1 MWFNSTATLSAG
13 FLASNISSSYIIPR
27 ALEKVSIHL
36 FCQCGSN
43 AWPWQFNKEKIFHI
57 NTAEWLSFVK
67 LKITFEER
75 KKSPNLLNLNW
86 FSVAFVSQELT
97 PSKRCQEY
105 SSNSAQSWA
114 VVCQELVRLLSDRLL
129 INGAALSPLQ
139 PTHTHSTKKAHTRTH
154 TWDYTKP
161 SHSAFRRH
169 PYLWKS
175 ANPKSNFYI
184 PKYVFTS
191 QTILIWKKQN
201 QKKCSQTV
209 IWQILL
215 ATSFHTH

>member
-139 PTHTHSTKKAHTRTH
+139 PTHTHTLQKKHTPAHTPGIIPNLH
-154 TWDYTKP
+154 TVLSEDIPTCE
-161 SHSAFRRH
+161 S
-169 PYLWKS
+169 LQT
-175 ANPKSNFYI
+175 PKATS
-184 PKYVFTS
+184 TS
-191 QTILIWKKQN
+191 Q
-201 QKKCSQTV
+201 SMF
-209 IWQILL
+209 LL
-215 ATSFHTH
+215 HKRF